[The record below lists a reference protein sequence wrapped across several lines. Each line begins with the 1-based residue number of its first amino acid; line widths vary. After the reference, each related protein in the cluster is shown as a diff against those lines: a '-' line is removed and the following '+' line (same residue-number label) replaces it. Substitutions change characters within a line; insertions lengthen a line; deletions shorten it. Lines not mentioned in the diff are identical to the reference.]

1 MAQTPPQVCAR
12 PHFWPLNS
20 KNDKHNSTIM
30 TLKMTTSNMLTEKS
44 SLSTA
49 LSWTRSLNV
58 QSNITQSQ
66 LDIWKISPTLPQ
78 MKFRKRSHEGWGKAV
93 WGAQLALRDTFLT
106 KWEYSLWGRKRKNPE
121 EMENAVRSAK
131 YIEILLILCLLLPSN
146 FFYII
151 NKNSITSNSKMM
163 LELLNFRNDLFELI
177 MTIHHWSIS
186 IKLLELAN
194 EKKSY
199 WIITNEE
206 NGIILITIYT
216 FAIFGQLYSD
226 ITDDQYSLVYNF
238 QRRIMD
244 LEWLLPEQIDKI
256 LRLC

>member
-93 WGAQLALRDTFLT
+93 WGAQLALRDTFLA
-106 KWEYSLWGRKRKNPE
+106 KWEYSLWGKKRKNPE

-131 YIEILLILCLLLPSN
+131 YIEILLILCLLLPFN

-151 NKNSITSNSKMM
+151 NKHSIASRWVRHCWNELRLFINSDLLLAQITWASKWK
-163 LELLNFRNDLFELI
+163 EKLLNKNKWGKWNNIDQNLI
-177 MTIHHWSIS
+177 H
-186 IKLLELAN
+186 LQ
-194 EKKSY
+194 
-199 WIITNEE
+199 
-206 NGIILITIYT
+206 
-216 FAIFGQLYSD
+216 F
-226 ITDDQYSLVYNF
+226 LVSCT
-238 QRRIMD
+238 
-244 LEWLLPEQIDKI
+244 QI
-256 LRLC
+256 